1 MSRTVDSA
9 FFRKFPTVLFGM
21 TQTLTLILLPPPS
34 SNFLLRLDRNLFSTF
49 GSQVV
54 RRSELMILALISIAC
69 FSDVSNSLQAML
81 ICARISNAFGM
92 DAFSS
97 WCEFRICI
105 KVFLFSLC
113 LEGLKWMLW
122 DIYRTTEETH
132 RGSEVFLQA
141 NKQKQAVICDLY
153 NRRQRQLH
161 LLQSSSFW
169 WRYTLSIKIVWLT
182 NPPPSSPCPPPL
194 FLHLSSGWYRRRFTG
209 VKSEVRSSDSA
220 VLSINLPRRR
230 CPTCTISI

>member
-1 MSRTVDSA
+1 MRRTVDLA

-21 TQTLTLILLPPPS
+21 TQTLTLILPPPPS

-49 GSQVV
+49 GAQVV

-97 WCEFRICI
+97 WCEFWICI
-105 KVFLFSLC
+105 KVFLFSPC

-122 DIYRTTEETH
+122 NRHRTTEETY
-132 RGSEVFLQA
+132 RGSEVLLQA

-153 NRRQRQLH
+153 NRRQLH

-182 NPPPSSPCPPPL
+182 NLSSPPSRLPPL
-194 FLHLSSGWYRRRFTG
+194 FSHLFSGWYRRRFTG
-209 VKSEVRSSDSA
+209 VKSEDRSSDSA